1 MTVNAPRSS
10 GVLQPCRGLN
20 AVASTA
26 VNSGKVN
33 SGSRMNRVAHFTG
46 GVVSGAIFGKSLYV
60 NNARYYYPPWG
71 ENWVTKLNRHAVE
84 PVD

>member
-1 MTVNAPRSS
+1 
-10 GVLQPCRGLN
+10 
-20 AVASTA
+20 
-26 VNSGKVN
+26 
-33 SGSRMNRVAHFTG
+33 MNRVAHFTG

>member
-1 MTVNAPRSS
+1 
-10 GVLQPCRGLN
+10 
-20 AVASTA
+20 
-26 VNSGKVN
+26 
-33 SGSRMNRVAHFTG
+33 MNRVAHFTG

-84 PVD
+84 PVDLDDLSTAFDLKRVVLMQPPPGAGFCVFG